1 MSLDLKEYPE
11 IYIYIGE
18 SIDGK
23 GSGEMLYISENRPV
37 IRYYFKN
44 EYSFD
49 CKSILMGRTTF
60 EEVLNSEKNINLLGS
75 SKIHFHILKQ
85 EPLQEVSSKS

>member
-23 GSGEMLYISENRPV
+23 GSGEMLYISENRPA

-60 EEVLNSEKNINLLGS
+60 EEVLNTEKNINLLGS
-75 SKIHFHILKQ
+75 PKIRFHILKQ
-85 EPLQEVSSKS
+85 EPLKEVSSKS